1 MCNMW
6 YTVCMKRIVVYVE
19 QVQYSNLKAKCA
31 INGTSVSEW
40 FRNAADDFLSEFSKN
55 SLGSIVPKVST
66 KAKEILTLEKLEEI
80 EKNVSTQKISK
91 KIIPEKTE
99 DKTSPGAPQVATP
112 FVEEGQ
118 ECSWDKTF
126 NCTSP
131 GVIQIRGKWYCIVH
145 AKEI

>member
-1 MCNMW
+1 
-6 YTVCMKRIVVYVE
+6 VYVE

-40 FRNAADDFLSEFSKN
+40 FRNAADDFLN
-55 SLGSIVPKVST
+55 
-66 KAKEILTLEKLEEI
+66 
-80 EKNVSTQKISK
+80 SK

-112 FVEEGQ
+112 FVEEEFH

-126 NCTSP
+126 NCRSP

-145 AKEI
+145 AKEV

>member
-1 MCNMW
+1 M
-6 YTVCMKRIVVYVE
+6 E
-19 QVQYSNLKAKCA
+19 QVSLRDFQLKASSYLKDLP
-31 INGTSVSEW
+31 IVLTVYNVPTYIVS
-40 FRNAADDFLSEFSKN
+40 AHVSADKDVSTD
-55 SLGSIVPKVST
+55 VST
-66 KAKEILTLEKLEEI
+66 KPKE
-80 EKNVSTQKISK
+80 NSK

-112 FVEEGQ
+112 FVEEGY

-145 AKEI
+145 AKEV

>member
-1 MCNMW
+1 M
-6 YTVCMKRIVVYVE
+6 E

-112 FVEEGQ
+112 FVEEGYG
-118 ECSWDKTF
+118 CSWDKTF